1 MPGGIK
7 ISKPERLPKEDVSE
21 TDLLAWWNELNN
33 YLNQDEDFELF
44 KQGGIYA
51 QWEPAELDE
60 NRITVVMAPDN
71 ETALPKR
78 RRQLNNFL
86 TIIAGCC
93 SKDQYMHII
102 KQATSLK
109 WIWNELTLIYQH
121 QHKGKD
127 FLSIIDIEWNPP
139 HTSAMTVYN
148 SYRAKV
154 MENLKPKNTVLQWKN
169 DVMTKQ
175 DEVISPT
182 FEDHILLTVLCLI
195 NKGLPAKVKEIYGP
209 RMERGKFLMD
219 FKSDILSNV
228 NKMLEDLEQEN
239 HVNKIQYDEEDHF
252 QAGYISHGNFRGSQN
267 RRFSGYRGNTRTN
280 ARGRTP
286 VLNKKFCRLCHLT
299 RQPNR
304 VIMSHAIGD
313 FNCPSLSNRDKDDL
327 RSRVPVTAT
336 VEINTEEEELE
347 MMAQLHGYG
356 EDNTDQVKKDLQF
369 DNVSVKPVKCQVLSP
384 Y

>member
-60 NRITVVMAPDN
+60 NRITVVVAPDN

-109 WIWNELTLIYQH
+109 WIWNELTLVYQH

-169 DVMTKQ
+169 DV
-175 DEVISPT
+175 
-182 FEDHILLTVLCLI
+182 LT
-195 NKGLPAKVKEIYGP
+195 
-209 RMERGKFLMD
+209 KFLKM
-219 FKSDILSNV
+219 DILGKRN
-228 NKMLEDLEQEN
+228 
-239 HVNKIQYDEEDHF
+239 I
-252 QAGYISHGNFRGSQN
+252 
-267 RRFSGYRGNTRTN
+267 
-280 ARGRTP
+280 
-286 VLNKKFCRLCHLT
+286 
-299 RQPNR
+299 
-304 VIMSHAIGD
+304 
-313 FNCPSLSNRDKDDL
+313 
-327 RSRVPVTAT
+327 
-336 VEINTEEEELE
+336 
-347 MMAQLHGYG
+347 
-356 EDNTDQVKKDLQF
+356 
-369 DNVSVKPVKCQVLSP
+369 
-384 Y
+384 